1 MDGQG
6 TTVHVVR
13 FFYCRGPVF
22 YACLPCD
29 SEARLRLVA
38 ILWDHLTATEGS
50 RWQRHQS
57 AGGEALPVQLAPG
70 LLGRPQL
77 LLGKAPGP
85 AVSFSEGGGKV
96 WAALCGDGSDIGI
109 DVAGADEFCGEYPL
123 HRVFQPAELEHA
135 ARLTGGELAVA
146 AALLWSIKEATVK
159 ALGCAFHLVEPR
171 QITVYPV
178 AEGAGGYAFA
188 VGLSGQARERFP
200 LTDREPLWVRSF
212 PQSRRWLSIAHLQ
225 QRPAIHE

>member
-6 TTVHVVR
+6 ATVHVVR
-13 FFYCRGPVF
+13 FFYGRGPVF
-22 YACLPCD
+22 YASLPCD
-29 SEARLRLVA
+29 SEARQRLVA
-38 ILWDHLTATEGS
+38 TLWDRLAATEGS

-57 AGGEALPVQLAPG
+57 AGGEVLPVQLVPG

-85 AVSFSEGGGKV
+85 AVSFSEGGGRV
-96 WAALCGDGSDIGI
+96 WAALCGDSANIGI
-109 DVAGADEFCGEYPL
+109 DVAGADEFRGEYPL

-135 ARLTGGELAVA
+135 ARLTGGELAPA
-146 AALLWSIKEATVK
+146 AALLWSIKEAAVK
-159 ALGCAFHLVEPR
+159 ALGCAFHRVEPR
-171 QITVYPV
+171 QITVYPA

-200 LTDREPLWVRSF
+200 LADREPLWVRSF

-225 QRPAIHE
+225 QRPAVHE